1 MIPAAGLYPNYG
13 FPYIE
18 SSASEIDSSGST
30 FNLTEE
36 QLSRPISSCFSP
48 AVKFIPYG
56 QLPPVPDSN
65 FSVIEKTLSN
75 PRLVRM
81 SLNTIPTTQ
90 SLLQSS
96 GLPLTCLFQGLQ
108 ELPENDSQ
116 ITKIDY
122 NVYRC
127 INCFGY
133 INGHFTFIS
142 GSAKFVC
149 NLCESIQLIPK
160 EYVGNQDFYT
170 ELNSGTYEF
179 RAGEQYLNGKGN
191 KPVFLIAIENSK
203 EAVELGVFHQVLTSL
218 DCLIDYVKS
227 ECSIGILTYDSMGI
241 SLYKPGAKAGG
252 IVEVRFQNLEEV
264 DNSEY
269 WESCVMSI
277 ESQKDKLKDI
287 IAKVLEN
294 FAYGPGC
301 VSIGH
306 VVSFAEQLLK
316 GNGGRLII
324 FNSSFGNYGILRLVQ
339 AIGVKPIHDIPD
351 KIYSEDP
358 KYAALA
364 NICAENDLTV
374 DIFAC
379 TNTVLNLP
387 SLSVLCTRTGGDL
400 YYFPQY
406 ISSKDGERLHYYLS
420 HILTRLQVTQV
431 SLRVRCTF
439 GLSVEG
445 YIGKLQRK
453 GPVELRIPTFD
464 TAKSIL
470 INLKYDTALVEE
482 KDYYIQIAM
491 LYTNIRSERII
502 RVFNTKVYTTQNFS
516 NIFQNA
522 DIDVIVNSYMKI
534 ASNAIL
540 SKSLNQI
547 RSDLQNF
554 VIKLMKKTRQLKND
568 SDFSKLRL
576 PESLKL
582 MPLYFSALKKLPAF
596 TLASVSLESRAFSL
610 NAILSMNDLASRLLL
625 YPKIYEVDLKN
636 ENLDSHEEIGFNIRE
651 QLVHA
656 SLKNLKRGKVY
667 CVYNGDVVLTVVG
680 DLADASWFK
689 KLWGKER
696 EEVVQNDEWNFNYE
710 RTEYAERFLDLIN
723 QISNPPPGAHPSLY
737 FNFLNSSNSFM
748 IKRLMIEDEKG
759 PEVSYFVYV
768 CRLQKSVINLMVN
781 N

>member
-1 MIPAAGLYPNYG
+1 MIPAMGLYPGYG
-13 FPYIE
+13 FPYIDSSRSE
-18 SSASEIDSSGST
+18 IHSSAST
-30 FNLTEE
+30 FDLTEE
-36 QLSRPISSCFSP
+36 QLSRPISSSFSP

-65 FSVIEKTLSN
+65 YSVIEKTLSN

-90 SLLQSS
+90 PLLQSS
-96 GLPLTCLFQGLQ
+96 GLPLACLFQGLQ
-108 ELPENDSQ
+108 ELPDEDSQ
-116 ITKIDY
+116 IAKIDY

-127 INCFGY
+127 VNCFGY
-133 INGHFTFIS
+133 INGHFTFIA

-160 EYVGNQDFYT
+160 EYVGNQGFYA
-170 ELNSGTYEF
+170 ELNTGTYEF

-218 DCLIDYVKS
+218 ECLVDYVKS
-227 ECSIGILTYDSMGI
+227 EYSIGILTYDSLGI
-241 SLYKPGAKAGG
+241 SLYKPGALEGG
-252 IVEVRFQNLEEV
+252 VVEIRNQNLEEV
-264 DNSEY
+264 DNTEY
-269 WESCVMSI
+269 WESCVLNI
-277 ESQKDKLKDI
+277 EREKDKLKEI

-324 FNSSFGNYGILRLVQ
+324 FNSSFGNYGTLRLVQ
-339 AIGVKPIHDIPD
+339 ATGIKPIHDVAD
-351 KIYSEDP
+351 KVYVEDP

-364 NICAENDLTV
+364 NVCAESDLTI

-379 TNTVLNLP
+379 TNTVLNLT

-406 ISSKDGERLHYYLS
+406 TSHKDGERLHYYLS
-420 HILTRLQVTQV
+420 HILTRFQATQV

-439 GLSVEG
+439 GLSVES
-445 YIGKLQRK
+445 YIGKFQRK
-453 GPVELRIPTFD
+453 GPVEVRIPTFD
-464 TAKSIL
+464 SDKSIL
-470 INLKYDTALVEE
+470 IKLKYDTALAEE

-491 LYTNIRSERII
+491 LYTNTRSERII
-502 RVFNTKVYTTQNFS
+502 RVFNTKVYTTLNFS

-534 ASNAIL
+534 ASNAIFD
-540 SKSLNQI
+540 KSLNQI
-547 RSDLQNF
+547 RTDLQGF
-554 VIKLMKKTRQLKND
+554 VIKLMKKTRQLNND
-568 SDFSKLRL
+568 SDFSKFRV

-582 MPLYFSALKKLPAF
+582 LPLYVSALKKLPAF
-596 TLASVSLESRAFSL
+596 TLASASLESRAFSL
-610 NAILSMNDLASRLLL
+610 NAILSINVLASRLLL
-625 YPKIYEVDLKN
+625 YPKIYEVDFKHADL
-636 ENLDSHEEIGFNIRE
+636 EGEEEIGFDIKE

-667 CVYNGDVVLTVVG
+667 CLYNGDVVLTIVG
-680 DLADASWFK
+680 DLVEDSWYL

-696 EEVVQNDEWNFNYE
+696 DEVVQNEELSLNNE
-710 RTEYAERFLDLIN
+710 RTEYAERFLELISR
-723 QISNPPPGAHPSLY
+723 ISNPTPGAHPSLY
-737 FNFLNSSNSFM
+737 FHFINSSNTFM
-748 IKRLMIEDEKG
+748 IKRLMIEDASG
-759 PEVSYFVYV
+759 PEVSYCDYL
-768 CRLQKSVINLMVN
+768 CRLQKSLINLMAN